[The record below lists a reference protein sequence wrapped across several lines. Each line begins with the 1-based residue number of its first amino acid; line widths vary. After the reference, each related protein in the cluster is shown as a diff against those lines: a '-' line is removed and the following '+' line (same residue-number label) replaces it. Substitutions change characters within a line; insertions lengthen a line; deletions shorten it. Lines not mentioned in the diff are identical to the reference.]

1 MQTVQEI
8 LSTSI
13 RPLGETEKLQLATL
27 ILEEVTQT
35 RKDQQLSKSDY
46 AAARSRLRKFA
57 GSVAGGNPEAS
68 ENEQIDRDLT
78 AENLETHEDAN

>member
-8 LSTSI
+8 FSTSI

-35 RKDQQLSKSDY
+35 RKDRQLSGSEY
-46 AAARSRLRKFA
+46 AAARERLRKFA
-57 GSVAGGNPEAS
+57 GSVAGSDPDAS
-68 ENEQIDRDLT
+68 ENEQIDKDL
-78 AENLETHEDAN
+78 AADNLETHEDIN